1 MGPGS
6 AENCKQEEL
15 LPRKTTVVTN
25 SSIGA
30 FSCKMTSPL
39 AIMAQI
45 GLAEDNQQK
54 LERQNDLNLKHM
66 HLTNLKRQKPVTTVI
81 HIHYSY
87 CFTRFNLNKQWF
99 LCFIPLQKNALQV
112 LDSVTGV
119 FICFFSAD
127 AVSNS
132 NR

>member
-1 MGPGS
+1 MQSWNAYPVYKNTGSES
-6 AENCKQEEL
+6 AENWRQEEL

-54 LERQNDLNLKHM
+54 LE
-66 HLTNLKRQKPVTTVI
+66 
-81 HIHYSY
+81 
-87 CFTRFNLNKQWF
+87 NK
-99 LCFIPLQKNALQV
+99 I
-112 LDSVTGV
+112 T
-119 FICFFSAD
+119 
-127 AVSNS
+127 
-132 NR
+132 